1 MQYALC
7 GVDHLRACSISGVGG
22 VVMLHGLHPD
32 TLLNLLP
39 FNTSLNTRGYITT
52 ERKGDAWR
60 YQPSGHLLLHD
71 PEYATFPSYLLN
83 EV

>member
-39 FNTSLNTRGYITT
+39 FNTSLNTRGYISSG
-52 ERKGDAWR
+52 RKEDAWS
-60 YQPSGHLLLHD
+60 YQPSGLLLLHD
-71 PEYATFPSYLLN
+71 PE
-83 EV
+83 E